1 MRKSR
6 FCCEPYLIN
15 VSFVVCSAVF
25 VMDLSVEQ
33 ESLVAIGSEAFPTSP
48 EILSEESHSLIA
60 CSSDECSN
68 VEAKEGND
76 SV

>member
-1 MRKSR
+1 
-6 FCCEPYLIN
+6 
-15 VSFVVCSAVF
+15 
-25 VMDLSVEQ
+25 MDLSVEQ

-60 CSSDECSN
+60 CSSNECSN